1 MEDFTGEIHMHGNVV
16 INEFMQVYAKPAA
29 PAVWSERFF
38 IKETNRDLPDLH
50 RMRDTKQPTSF

>member
-1 MEDFTGEIHMHGNVV
+1 MQGIVV
-16 INEFMQVYAKPAA
+16 INEFMQVYAKPGA

-50 RMRDTKQPTSF
+50 RM